1 MQDRTMIRSL
11 RLLALMAAAAGFC
24 LLLPACGSGNGSN
37 WDADADVPADHP
49 ADEAE
54 SIGEVPAEDIPH
66 DPVQDETAGDTTDAA
81 EAIDTNDTADVPAD
95 EAQEADAAELECTP
109 PLIYHPGRDA
119 CVSTEGLWDDC
130 TDSGCHTG
138 QDCVTFTGIAGNEFN
153 ECNITC
159 GPTPDRLC
167 PEGYVCQDI
176 SDGPQ
181 NVCRP
186 GD

>member
-1 MQDRTMIRSL
+1 MKKRVMMGSF

-24 LLLPACGSGNGSN
+24 LLLPACGSGEGDNR
-37 WDADADVPADHP
+37 DADADVPADHP

-54 SIGEVPAEDIPH
+54 STGEVPAEDIPH
-66 DPVQDETAGDTTDAA
+66 DPVQDETAGDTTEAA
-81 EAIDTNDTADVPAD
+81 EATDTADVPAD

-109 PLIYHPGRDA
+109 PLIYHPGWDA
-119 CVSTEGLWDDC
+119 CVSTEGLGDDC
-130 TDSGCHTG
+130 TDSNCDTG
-138 QDCVTFTGIAGNEFN
+138 QDCVTFTGIAGNEFKQ
-153 ECNITC
+153 CNIIC

-167 PEGYVCQDI
+167 PEGYVCVDM

-181 NVCRP
+181 NVCIP